1 MPFNGSG
8 IFSRLYSYVA
18 DAAAGI
24 TAQPARFDA
33 DLNDIAAGLS
43 TTLLRDGSAV
53 PTADIAMGG
62 RKLINVADPVNPQD
76 AVTKNYF
83 TTQTGSFASL
93 SNLAAATGAG
103 LIGKS
108 ISGTVQNFIDLALP
122 VVTFVKTDGV
132 TVGIGTAQLASRFS
146 VQTSTA
152 FTGNGADIYHYSQQT
167 NSTNQTSAFALHN
180 YTDGVTA
187 IFDTVGAG
195 FTLRLKQ
202 ANNAAARVDQA
213 ATYVG
218 TGGFLE
224 FQRNRPSGG
233 GVFPGGN
240 IGGNN
245 DRLTFA
251 NALGNL
257 CFYGTDAQ
265 DWDGTNTKAPIQIG
279 TYANFMNRMLYLGYR
294 NDLNKSIIGSIDTGA
309 AAFTYLDIAALA
321 MRPIGDNAVSLGADS
336 LSWLAGYF
344 YTVKT
349 QPYTVATLPN
359 ATTAGAGTRA
369 FVSDSSVAA
378 LNNFGNIVAGGG
390 ASKVPVYSDL
400 GNWRIG

>member
-8 IFSRLYSYVA
+8 MFSRLYSYVA

-43 TTLLRDGSAV
+43 TTLLRDGSV
-53 PTADIAMGG
+53 LPTADISLGG
-62 RKLINVADPVNPQD
+62 RKLISVADPVSPQD

-83 TTQTGSFASL
+83 STQISALPSIAT
-93 SNLAAATGAG
+93 LALGTGAG
-103 LIGKS
+103 LIGTLA
-108 ISGTVQNFIDLALP
+108 SGTVQAFITSAQP

-152 FTGNGADIYHYSQQT
+152 FTGNGEDIYHYSQQT
-167 NSTNQTSAFALHN
+167 NATNQTSALAIHN
-180 YTDGVTA
+180 YTDGVSVV
-187 IFDTVGAG
+187 FDTVGAG
-195 FTLRLKQ
+195 YTLRLKQ

-245 DRLTFA
+245 DRLTFV
-251 NALGNL
+251 NPTGNL

-279 TYANFMNRMLYLGYR
+279 TYANFLNRMLYLGYR

-321 MRPIGDNAVSLGADS
+321 MRPIGDNAVSFGADS
-336 LSWLAGYF
+336 LSWSAGYF

-349 QPYTVATLPN
+349 QPFTVATLPN
-359 ATTAGAGTRA
+359 ATTVGAGTRA
-369 FVSDSSVAA
+369 FVSDSSVVA

>member
-1 MPFNGSG
+1 M
-8 IFSRLYSYVA
+8 FSRLYSYVA

-43 TTLLRDGSAV
+43 TTLLRDGSV
-53 PTADIAMGG
+53 LPTADISLGG
-62 RKLINVADPVNPQD
+62 RKLISVADPVSPQD

-83 TTQTGSFASL
+83 STQISALPSIAT
-93 SNLAAATGAG
+93 LALGTGAG
-103 LIGKS
+103 LIGTLA
-108 ISGTVQNFIDLALP
+108 SGTVQAFITSAQP

-132 TVGIGTAQLASRFS
+132 TVGIGTGQLASRFS

-152 FTGNGADIYHYSQQT
+152 FTGNGEDIYHYSQQT
-167 NSTNQTSAFALHN
+167 NATNQTSALAIHN
-180 YTDGVTA
+180 YTDGVSV

-195 FTLRLKQ
+195 YTLRLKQ

-245 DRLTFA
+245 DRLTFG

-279 TYANFMNRMLYLGYR
+279 TYANFLNRMLYLGYR

-309 AAFTYLDIAALA
+309 SAFTYLDIAALA
-321 MRPIGDNAVSLGADS
+321 MRPIGDNAVSFGADS
-336 LSWLAGYF
+336 LSWSAGYF

-349 QPYTVATLPN
+349 QPFTVATLPN
-359 ATTAGAGTRA
+359 ATTVGAGTRA
-369 FVSDSSVAA
+369 FVSDSSVVA

>member
-8 IFSRLYSYVA
+8 MFSRLYSYVA

-43 TTLLRDGSAV
+43 TTLLRDGSV
-53 PTADIAMGG
+53 LPTADISLGG
-62 RKLINVADPVNPQD
+62 RKLISVADPVSPQD

-83 TTQTGSFASL
+83 STQISALPSIAT
-93 SNLAAATGAG
+93 LALGTGAG
-103 LIGKS
+103 LIGTLA
-108 ISGTVQNFIDLALP
+108 SGTVQAFITSAQP

-132 TVGIGTAQLASRFS
+132 TVGIGTGQLASRFS

-152 FTGNGADIYHYSQQT
+152 FTGNGEDIYHYSQQT
-167 NSTNQTSAFALHN
+167 NATNQTSALAIHN
-180 YTDGVTA
+180 YTDGVSV

-195 FTLRLKQ
+195 YTLRLKQ

-245 DRLTFA
+245 DRLTFG

-279 TYANFMNRMLYLGYR
+279 TYANFLNRMLYLGYR

-309 AAFTYLDIAALA
+309 SAFTYLDIAALA
-321 MRPIGDNAVSLGADS
+321 MRPIGDNAVSFGADS
-336 LSWLAGYF
+336 LSWSAGYF

-349 QPYTVATLPN
+349 QPFTVATLPN
-359 ATTAGAGTRA
+359 ATTVGAGTRA
-369 FVSDSSVAA
+369 FVSDSSVVA